1 MHDDDTNTAARPI
14 LVTDVHDTRAAF
26 EIVIAFLTMLL
37 CEGPN
42 ARAASTLRTLLALFD
57 ETTFATWRRVTT
69 RLTAATIDV
78 DRNRA
83 DVVERLKLDDVR
95 TDTAPA
101 AAPEMP
107 RADLEARADRLCE
120 LWIRFGEPGAKGER
134 AWWEGVALGYEQTFM
149 HHDRARFTRER
160 NAARDEAQ
168 RLTNENAALLQ
179 QLASLR
185 EAVTATAPDPQRE
198 AWIAKALQLAVQVDL
213 AIDGTDPNVIVSRAA
228 DQEQHLE
235 RGMLAGYIDDGGRL
249 LAPREPETLAKMGGA
264 S

>member
-160 NAARDEAQ
+160 NAARDE
-168 RLTNENAALLQ
+168 
-179 QLASLR
+179 
-185 EAVTATAPDPQRE
+185 
-198 AWIAKALQLAVQVDL
+198 LAVQVDL